1 MAARG
6 GKASNR
12 TTWILVGV
20 VLIVGIALL
29 VAVASS
35 TDKKTAGDFITGDE
49 PAPASLVSKVTGVS
63 DSVITSVGAG
73 AVDSPP
79 IKLPGPTLT
88 SSDGNKPRILYVG
101 SEYCP
106 YCATERW
113 AMVNALSRFGT
124 FDNLRITSSAKTT
137 SQGTPEVY
145 PGTGTFSFNGSTYK
159 SNYIQFEP
167 VEQYDNSYKP
177 LGSVT
182 AEQDQLMK
190 TYDAPPYVD
199 ASSVGAIPFIDFA
212 NQYLISGASYSP
224 QVLQGKTRTAIAGEL
239 SNASSDV
246 TQGVI
251 GAANMMT
258 ATICKVT
265 DNKPANVCNNSAIQA
280 LQAQLPTQVP
290 SSSK

>member
-1 MAARG
+1 M
-6 GKASNR
+6 
-12 TTWILVGV
+12 
-20 VLIVGIALL
+20 
-29 VAVASS
+29 
-35 TDKKTAGDFITGDE
+35 
-49 PAPASLVSKVTGVS
+49 
-63 DSVITSVGAG
+63 ITSVGVG

-79 IKLPGPTLT
+79 VKLPGPTLKT
-88 SSDGNKPRILYVG
+88 SDGKPRIIYIG

-137 SQGTPEVY
+137 SQGTPEVF

-159 SNYIQFEP
+159 SDYIQFEP
-167 VEQYDNSYKP
+167 VEQYDNSYQP
-177 LGSVT
+177 LGSTT
-182 AEQDQLMK
+182 AEQQALMDK
-190 TYDAPPYVD
+190 YDAPPYVD
-199 ASSVGAIPFIDFA
+199 SSSVGAIPFINFA

-224 QVLQGKTRTAIAGEL
+224 QVLQGKTRTDIAGEL

-246 TQGVI
+246 TKGVV

-265 DNKPANVCNNSAIQA
+265 GNKPANVCSNSAIQA
-280 LQAQLPTQVP
+280 LEAQLPTQVLVVEVAGRVRR
-290 SSSK
+290 